1 MTRPRVL
8 IAEDH
13 RVVADGLVL
22 LLGERYEIVATVRD
36 GSDVLDAARR
46 LHPDVILLDVSM
58 PHVSGLESMRQLREH
73 DVQSRVIVLTM
84 HADPELAVEAL
95 RAGAS
100 GFVLKESSGEELMMA
115 LDAVLGGST
124 YLAADLTK
132 EILTLMVGPADL
144 NMPQLTTRQQ
154 EILRLIVRGQRAKEI
169 AGTLNVSSRSV
180 EAAKYKMMQQLRVHS
195 TAELVRYAIEHRL
208 VAF

>member
-1 MTRPRVL
+1 
-8 IAEDH
+8 
-13 RVVADGLVL
+13 VADGLVL

>member
-13 RVVADGLVL
+13 RVVADGLVRL
-22 LLGERYEIVATVRD
+22 LHDRYEIVDTVRD
-36 GSDVLDAARR
+36 GGEVLDAVFR
-46 LHPDVILLDVSM
+46 LHPDVILLDMSM
-58 PHVSGLESMRQLREH
+58 PHVSGLEALRLLREH
-73 DVQSRVIVLTM
+73 GVEAKVIVLTM
-84 HADPELAVEAL
+84 HADANLAVETL

-100 GFVLKESSGEELMMA
+100 GFVLKDSSGEELLTA
-115 LDAVLGGST
+115 LEAVLEGRT

-132 EILTLMVGPADL
+132 QILTLMVGALDPS
-144 NMPQLTTRQQ
+144 QTHLTARQQ

-169 AGTLNVSSRSV
+169 AGTLELSPRTV
-180 EAAKYKMMQQLRVHS
+180 EAAKYKMMQQLNVHS

-208 VAF
+208 VTF

>member
-1 MTRPRVL
+1 VL

>member
-144 NMPQLTTRQQ
+144 KMPQLTTRQQ

>member
-1 MTRPRVL
+1 VTRPRVL

-144 NMPQLTTRQQ
+144 NLPQLTTRQQ

>member
-1 MTRPRVL
+1 VTRPRVL

>member
-1 MTRPRVL
+1 VTRPRVL

-58 PHVSGLESMRQLREH
+58 PHVSGLESMRQPREH

>member
-1 MTRPRVL
+1 VL

-169 AGTLNVSSRSV
+169 AGTLNVSPRSV